1 MAKMILFE
9 LKKIFKSKFKLILCA
24 FVLLGNLWMSHYY
37 NVQYISAVNENKMEL
52 HGVEALRYLDQF
64 YSDLKGTVN
73 ATYLKDIEMKKTEM
87 LKRFMDHDK
96 SKEVFGEYYPMIL
109 EINDK
114 ENLDPELVKEIVET
128 TEKTCKQLNIP
139 FPLSYN
145 DDYTYLKIDMLYLT
159 DYKHTR
165 QAFWYFD
172 GPSQV
177 SPFMQILN
185 EEENQKIEY
194 IVVNN
199 QVKIK
204 DTGFADSFWPY
215 EWLEKYPVQ
224 VIDYLNDRYEN
235 MSSSYDSTVG
245 ATTLF
250 NCISNYMIWLLNM
263 LLIIVLLAD
272 VFSTEQRHK
281 MDQYLACAKEYKR
294 ITVAKIT
301 TVLIVTVS
309 IFAIQMGLL
318 YGFVSWIVPIK
329 NLDVQAVIPNCLMPL
344 RRFDLFTFKELLIRT
359 GITVL
364 FALLSVSIV
373 TSVLSCLTQN
383 RIFASIATM
392 LFVALP
398 MVFINNTTPFNMD
411 YFPFEMLRMDILFG
425 DNIRFG
431 FNQLICIGENVYYTA
446 SIICVGW
453 VIAGILLYLFCY
465 LKERRHIV
473 RS

>member
-1 MAKMILFE
+1 MTKMILFE

-37 NVQYISAVNENKMEL
+37 NVQYISAVNENKIEL

-64 YSDLKGTVN
+64 YDNLKGTVN
-73 ATYLKDIEMKKTEM
+73 DSYLKDIEVKQAEM
-87 LKRFMDHDK
+87 MNQFLNHEKM
-96 SKEVFGEYYPMIL
+96 KEVFGEYYTTIL
-109 EINDK
+109 GIDGK
-114 ENLDPELVKEIVET
+114 ENVDPELVKEIVKT
-128 TEKTCKQLNIP
+128 AEKNCKKLNIP

-145 DDYTYLKIDMLYLT
+145 DDYTYLKIEMLYFT
-159 DYKHTR
+159 DYNYLR
-165 QAFWYFD
+165 QTFWYFD
-172 GPSQV
+172 GPLKSM
-177 SPFMQILN
+177 PFMQILN

-204 DTGFADSFWPY
+204 NTGFADSLWPY
-215 EWLEKYPVQ
+215 QWLEKYPVQ

-250 NCISNYMIWLLNM
+250 NCISNYMIWLLDM

-281 MDQYLACAKEYKR
+281 MDQYLVCAKEYKK
-294 ITVAKIT
+294 ITMAKIL
-301 TVLIVTVS
+301 TVLILTVT

-344 RRFDLFTFKELLIRT
+344 SRFDLFTFKELLIRT

-383 RIFASIATM
+383 RIFSSIATM

-398 MVFINNTTPFNMD
+398 MVFINNTAPFNMD
-411 YFPFEMLRMDILFG
+411 YFPFEMLRMDIFFG
-425 DNIRFG
+425 NNIRFG
-431 FNQLICIGENVYYTA
+431 FNQLVCIGENVYYTA